1 MTPDALTIAAQFL
14 AADPEFLR
22 LPADSRRL
30 RAERALQAAHELVE
44 ISAHLHD
51 PAVLIMNDQ
60 EAADHEA
67 RERIS
72 PSFST
77 AWGRLVA
84 HLEPEPAVTV
94 KTAPRPFPCR
104 KVRVRATLVIPGG
117 RVFVAENHIQHDPG
131 ECPREGM
138 EHGQGYAFCK
148 AICRQP
154 GHAETN
160 ALELAKGHDVRGGVI
175 YLEGHTRLCDD
186 CARACSLA
194 GVTVVRADG
203 QVLLEPTAREGVERD
218 PGFHASALERMQAG
232 VQR

>member
-77 AWGRLVA
+77 AWGRSVV

-117 RVFVAENHIQHDPG
+117 RVYIGENGIKADPG
-131 ECPREGM
+131 PGCCPREGLQ
-138 EHGQGYAFCK
+138 HGEGYEL
-148 AICRQP
+148 CRTVCEQT
-154 GHAETN
+154 GHAEVN
-160 ALELAKGHDVRGGVI
+160 ALELCRADGQPTLGGVI
-175 YLEGHTRLCDD
+175 YLEGHDRLCEA
-186 CARACSLA
+186 CAAVCRVAR
-194 GVTVVRADG
+194 VTVVRADG
-203 QVLLEPTAREGVERD
+203 RVLLECTPFLDPALGEAR
-218 PGFHASALERMQAG
+218 P
-232 VQR
+232 